1 MNYFGRDRRSKTSET
16 RYFFR
21 DLKTKSNLRYN
32 RHLKFEMHLRQALLK
47 KDQGNRRKRTHNKS
61 MRKFS
66 CGKRFWRV
74 LLLIY
79 PRKKGHISVYHG
91 QLKYFFLKYLIYLGF
106 IHPNSNES
114 I

>member
-21 DLKTKSNLRYN
+21 DLKKKSNLKYN
-32 RHLKFEMHLRQALLK
+32 RYLKFEMQLRQALLK

-61 MRKFS
+61 VRKIS
-66 CGKRFWRV
+66 WGKRFWRV

-91 QLKYFFLKYLIYLGF
+91 QFKYFLLKYLIYLGF